1 LIAAYAPS
9 LIGFVPQV
17 AGTPVLPVIGFA
29 AADLI
34 LVALSVWD
42 WKVNRRRDVFPV
54 ALGILVAYHV
64 GTLTLHRVPLWN
76 AFCAWFLAL
85 PLS

>member
-1 LIAAYAPS
+1 
-9 LIGFVPQV
+9 
-17 AGTPVLPVIGFA
+17 
-29 AADLI
+29 
-34 LVALSVWD
+34 
-42 WKVNRRRDVFPV
+42 VFPV